1 MKYIIFDYDGTLHNS
16 IKIYK
21 PAFMKAYD
29 YLVVNGYAKKREFEE
44 EEEISKFLGLSAKD
58 MWNTFMPNLPKCE
71 KEKCSSII
79 GESMIEYI
87 DKGKAKLYDGT
98 IETLNK
104 LNEYGYKLIFLS
116 NCKSSYMNK
125 HIEKFNLNK
134 YFIDFYCS
142 EDFHFIPKYEIFKF
156 IKEKYQGDFIVV
168 GDRFVDI
175 ELAKKHNLFSIGC
188 SYGYGNDDELKDA
201 DYIIENIKDIIHIL
215 GI

>member
-16 IKIYK
+16 IKIYE

-29 YLVVNGYAKKREFEE
+29 YLVANGYANKREFEE
-44 EEEISKFLGLSAKD
+44 EEISRFLGLSATD
-58 MWNTFMPNLPKCE
+58 MWNTFMPNLPKNE

-125 HIEKFNLNK
+125 HIERFNLDK

-142 EDFHFIPKYEIFKF
+142 EDFDFISKYEIFRL
-156 IKEKYQGDFIVV
+156 IKGKYQGEFIVV
-168 GDRFVDI
+168 GDRFVDM

-188 SYGYGNDDELKDA
+188 GYGYGNNDELKDA
-201 DYIIENIKDIIHIL
+201 DYIIDNINEIIDIREI
-215 GI
+215 

>member
-29 YLVVNGYAKKREFEE
+29 YLVANGYANKREFEE
-44 EEEISKFLGLSAKD
+44 EEISRFLGLSATD
-58 MWNTFMPNLPKCE
+58 MWNTFMPNLPKNE

-125 HIEKFNLNK
+125 HIERFNLDK

-142 EDFHFIPKYEIFKF
+142 EDFDFIPKYEIFRL
-156 IKEKYQGDFIVV
+156 IKGKYQGEFIVV
-168 GDRFVDI
+168 GDRFVDM

-188 SYGYGNDDELKDA
+188 GYGYGNNDELKDA
-201 DYIIENIKDIIHIL
+201 DYIIDNINEIIDIREI
-215 GI
+215 

>member
-1 MKYIIFDYDGTLHNS
+1 MKYIVFDYDGTLHNS

-21 PAFMKAYD
+21 PAFIKAYN
-29 YLVVNGYAKKREFEE
+29 YLVANGYAKKREFE

-58 MWNTFMPNLPKCE
+58 MWNTFMPNLPKSE

-87 DKGKAKLYDGT
+87 DEGKAQLYDGA

-125 HIEKFNLNK
+125 HIERFNLDK

-142 EDFHFIPKYEIFKF
+142 EDFDFMPKYEIF
-156 IKEKYQGDFIVV
+156 
-168 GDRFVDI
+168 GDRKSTR
-175 ELAKKHNLFSIGC
+175 LNSSH
-188 SYGYGNDDELKDA
+188 
-201 DYIIENIKDIIHIL
+201 
-215 GI
+215 

>member
-29 YLVVNGYAKKREFEE
+29 YLVANGYAKKREFEE
-44 EEEISKFLGLSAKD
+44 EEISKFLGLSPKD

-79 GESMIEYI
+79 GQAMIEYI
-87 DKGKAKLYDGT
+87 DKGEVQLYDCT

-156 IKEKYQGDFIVV
+156 IKENYQGDFIVV

-188 SYGYGNDDELKDA
+188 SYGYGNYDELKEA

>member
-29 YLVVNGYAKKREFEE
+29 YLVTNGYANKREFEE
-44 EEEISKFLGLSAKD
+44 EEISRFLGLSATD
-58 MWNTFMPNLPKCE
+58 MWNTFMPNLPKNE

-125 HIEKFNLNK
+125 HIERFNLDK

-142 EDFHFIPKYEIFKF
+142 EDFDFISKYEIFRL
-156 IKEKYQGDFIVV
+156 IKGKYQGEFIVV
-168 GDRFVDI
+168 GDRFVDM

-188 SYGYGNDDELKDA
+188 GYGYGNNDELKDA
-201 DYIIENIKDIIHIL
+201 DYIIDNINEIIDIREI
-215 GI
+215 

>member
-29 YLVVNGYAKKREFEE
+29 YLVTNGYANKREFEE
-44 EEEISKFLGLSAKD
+44 EEISRFLGLSATD
-58 MWNTFMPNLPKCE
+58 MWNIFMPNLPKNE

-125 HIEKFNLNK
+125 HIERFNLDK

-142 EDFHFIPKYEIFKF
+142 EDFDFIPKYEIFRL
-156 IKEKYQGDFIVV
+156 IKGKYQGEFIVV
-168 GDRFVDI
+168 GDRFVDM

-188 SYGYGNDDELKDA
+188 GYGYGNNDELKDA
-201 DYIIENIKDIIHIL
+201 DYIIDNINEIIDIREI
-215 GI
+215 